1 MVASRRVT
9 RLSTANL
16 GGGLRMTLTAPTGAG
31 PDELDISLNDVASQN
46 TTNLR
51 HRIPRRRTTNAG
63 GSQAP
68 TQQVPTQGV
77 DVLSQ
82 PLPNDLVCGGGMVL
96 PGDFNSPFFQFGET
110 SGARTPGP
118 DPSGFWAMMR
128 AMMLNQPMTG
138 FHMPVTMPQPKF
150 QPDGHREVQQNVV
163 ESAELFAQHLKNL
176 MMDSRLNPLAGG
188 PENKELSRSQQRD
201 NGKGPERRPNMKQAS
216 RRDKE
221 TASKRREP
229 LKEGQ
234 GESESHVSVFR
245 RMRVPVTERLYGR
258 RNAFLQNEVG
268 KIRMPCEE
276 QCDRHRE
283 VHPERQNSWVEQP
296 VQHPILRAPQGTP
309 IAMDGDMGRPGDE
322 RIDLLLQR
330 LDALERRNGA
340 GQVAE
345 PMFRLRSLFSERILR
360 APLPSSFQMP
370 PIPRYDGTT
379 DPHEHF
385 NRYQTLMNVV
395 TFSEEVL
402 CRSFPATLDG
412 LASEWFSE
420 LPEGKIDSWEDLARR
435 FLVHFAGNRKKKL
448 HFSHLLSVR
457 QRPDELLRE
466 FLARWKLE
474 TTRVYG
480 ADDKTR
486 LSTFHLVLRSGDF
499 SKRLALEKPREY
511 SIALA
516 MAEDEAEAEE
526 LEANKKKEE
535 AGRLGSIATAVK
547 PTPRKVTI
555 DERPHLPVG
564 HCFWKGRD
572 PHDRRSHG
580 KDIYEE
586 GGEDRRPYP
595 PRGPKLLFPD
605 ELTPL
610 THPVS
615 AILDF
620 AEHQSL
626 VEYDPRFPPICTV
639 AEGPYCRFHRAAGH
653 DTDACKV
660 LKREIEN
667 LIQAGYLRQFVK
679 KKNTWRK
686 DDGKKNGDNRG
697 KKPAGTQQKK
707 RKEIGLPSDEE
718 EEDNP
723 RQKRVEENRMIYGG
737 NTGGD
742 SAEQRKKWVHSAYIG
757 DVHSAPGPS
766 KITKTKPLL
775 FGPKDLPEIPS
786 PHRDALVVRCE
797 INEVIIHRSYVD
809 IGSSVN
815 IMYVRTFE
823 EMGLKNELL
832 KRVRTPLS
840 GFTGDIIDSEG
851 LVEVMVTFGDGEHK
865 KTIPVEFLVVRLLGS
880 HNLILGRPALED
892 LDSVTSVKYLSMK
905 FPTDSGVGVCR
916 GNQRLARLCYQKQT
930 KKMDAHDLRV
940 DSIATAL
947 LKEEEGRP
955 RAEPAEDTE
964 DVVIMEEQ
972 QEKKIKLGIN
982 ISAELRTKIIQVL
995 RENFV
1000 VLHGVSRICRES
1012 KSLITH
1018 RLAVGSD
1025 AEPVKQRRRHL
1036 SKDQRDFVKK
1046 EVDMLQAA
1054 GHVKEIK
1061 YPTWLANVVLAPKGQ
1076 TFRMC
1081 VNYTDLNRACP
1092 MDPFPLPN
1100 IDQMIDETVGCE
1112 VMSFMDAFRE
1122 GGKFL
1127 GYLVSRRGIEPNPE
1141 KVKAILDME
1150 PPRSIKEVQRLTGKM
1165 AALGQFLSKSSEK
1178 SIPFF
1183 GTLKKVPQF
1192 QWTPECQAAFEELK
1206 KYLLAPQV
1214 LAKPIKGEKLYLYLG
1229 VSPGAISSILLRE
1242 EGDTQRPIYY
1252 VSRTL
1257 RDAELRYSVVE
1268 KSILAVVNTV
1278 KKLNHYFQAHE
1289 VEVRSHQPLSIIIRN
1304 PTASNRVIK
1313 WSVYLSQYQIEM
1325 KPRAAIKAQ
1334 ALADFMVEC
1343 TARDNNPMPTAE
1355 QEDWW
1360 TLSTDGS
1367 SAAKACGG
1375 GVVIQSPEGFR
1386 SYHAIK
1392 FQFKIPR
1399 AENTEADVLSKL
1411 SNDSTEHISKMAHIE
1426 DLGSPSIHVQ
1436 FISVVTKEASGWIAE
1451 LIRYKKDGVLPGDET
1466 TARLIKR
1473 RAPTYVIEN
1482 GRLYKRSYNGT
1493 LLRCVDETKAGQI
1506 MEEVHEGICAAHQ
1519 GPFSMARRIV
1529 LQGYF
1534 WPTMVKDCAKR
1545 AKHCK
1550 VCQVFQTIPGRPG
1563 TSYHPISSSI
1573 PFAHWG
1579 MDLIGLMPRAPGNFR
1594 WIIVAIDYFTK
1605 WIEAEPLVGGTSE
1618 QCSKFVSNNILCR
1631 YGVPKQITTDNGTQ
1645 FEAGDFNELLGD
1657 WKLRHTYSSVAY
1669 PQGNGQVENANRT
1682 IMDGIKKRLE
1692 SYKGAWVDQLPNV
1705 LWAYRTTP
1713 RRATGETPF
1722 SMCYGLE
1729 ARAPSEVFIPTWRE
1743 ENYEA
1748 RENEEAMTADLNFV
1762 EERREQAFLK
1772 AENYRRQVKEYYDR
1786 RVRARE
1792 YRVGDLV
1799 LRKREASQPTEG
1811 GKFAKSYEGPY
1822 KVTAVLRPGTYKLS
1836 TLEGRELGRHWN
1848 THNLISFYM

>member
-9 RLSTANL
+9 RSSTANL
-16 GGGLRMTLTAPTGAG
+16 GGGLRMTVTAPIGAG

-46 TTNLR
+46 TTDLR
-51 HRIPRRRTTNAG
+51 HRIPKRRTMNAG
-63 GSQAP
+63 
-68 TQQVPTQGV
+68 V
-77 DVLSQ
+77 
-82 PLPNDLVCGGGMVL
+82 
-96 PGDFNSPFFQFGET
+96 
-110 SGARTPGP
+110 SGANTAGAHLGRRHSNPAFSQRARVWGRHGVARAFCPTPEE
-118 DPSGFWAMMR
+118 S
-128 AMMLNQPMTG
+128 N
-138 FHMPVTMPQPKF
+138 
-150 QPDGHREVQQNVV
+150 DGLPP
-163 ESAELFAQHLKNL
+163 ESFG
-176 MMDSRLNPLAGG
+176 RG

-201 NGKGPERRPNMKQAS
+201 NGKGPERRPNKKQAS

-221 TASKRREP
+221 TTSKRREP

-234 GESESHVSVFR
+234 GESESHVSVFS

-258 RNAFLQNEVG
+258 RNAFLQNEAG

-283 VHPERQNSWVEQP
+283 VHPERQNSRVEQP
-296 VQHPILRAPQGTP
+296 VQHPILRAPQGAP
-309 IAMDGDMGRPGDE
+309 IAMDGGMSRPGDE

-345 PMFRLRSLFSERILR
+345 PMFRLRSPFSERILR
-360 APLPSSFQMP
+360 APRPSSFQMP

-379 DPHEHF
+379 DPQEHF

-395 TFSEEVL
+395 TFSEKVL

-412 LASEWFSE
+412 LAFEWFNE
-420 LPEGKIDSWEDLARR
+420 LPEEKIDSWEDLARR

-457 QRPDELLRE
+457 QRPDEPLRE

-547 PTPRKVTI
+547 PMPRKVTI

-564 HCFWKGRD
+564 HRFRKGRD
-572 PHDRRSHG
+572 PRDRRSHG

-586 GGEDRRPYP
+586 GGQNRRPYP

-639 AEGPYCRFHRAAGH
+639 GEGPYCRFHRAAGH
-653 DTDACKV
+653 DTDVCKV

-686 DDGKKNGDNRG
+686 DDGKKNEDNRG

-707 RKEIGLPSDEE
+707 RKEISLPSDEE

-766 KITKTKPLL
+766 KITKTEPLL

-786 PHRDALVVRCE
+786 PHRDAFVVKCE
-797 INEVIIHRSYVD
+797 INEVVIHRSYVD
-809 IGSSVN
+809 NGSSVN

-823 EMGLKNELL
+823 ELGLKKELL

-916 GNQRLARLCYQKQT
+916 GNQKLARLCYQKQT
-930 KKMDAHDLRV
+930 KKMDAQDLRV

-982 ISAELRTKIIQVL
+982 ISAELRSKIIQVL

-1000 VLHGVSRICRES
+1000 VFAWSVEDMPGVS

-1025 AEPVKQRRRHL
+1025 AEP
-1036 SKDQRDFVKK
+1036 
-1046 EVDMLQAA
+1046 
-1054 GHVKEIK
+1054 
-1061 YPTWLANVVLAPKGQ
+1061 
-1076 TFRMC
+1076 
-1081 VNYTDLNRACP
+1081 
-1092 MDPFPLPN
+1092 
-1100 IDQMIDETVGCE
+1100 
-1112 VMSFMDAFRE
+1112 
-1122 GGKFL
+1122 
-1127 GYLVSRRGIEPNPE
+1127 
-1141 KVKAILDME
+1141 
-1150 PPRSIKEVQRLTGKM
+1150 
-1165 AALGQFLSKSSEK
+1165 
-1178 SIPFF
+1178 
-1183 GTLKKVPQF
+1183 
-1192 QWTPECQAAFEELK
+1192 
-1206 KYLLAPQV
+1206 
-1214 LAKPIKGEKLYLYLG
+1214 
-1229 VSPGAISSILLRE
+1229 
-1242 EGDTQRPIYY
+1242 
-1252 VSRTL
+1252 
-1257 RDAELRYSVVE
+1257 
-1268 KSILAVVNTV
+1268 
-1278 KKLNHYFQAHE
+1278 
-1289 VEVRSHQPLSIIIRN
+1289 
-1304 PTASNRVIK
+1304 
-1313 WSVYLSQYQIEM
+1313 
-1325 KPRAAIKAQ
+1325 
-1334 ALADFMVEC
+1334 
-1343 TARDNNPMPTAE
+1343 
-1355 QEDWW
+1355 
-1360 TLSTDGS
+1360 
-1367 SAAKACGG
+1367 
-1375 GVVIQSPEGFR
+1375 
-1386 SYHAIK
+1386 
-1392 FQFKIPR
+1392 IPR

-1411 SNDSTEHISKMAHIE
+1411 SNDTPEHVSKMAHIE

-1436 FISVVTKEASGWIAE
+1436 LVSIVTEEASGWIAD

-1466 TARLIKR
+1466 TAHLIKR

-1493 LLRCVDETKAGQI
+1493 LLRCVDEARAGQI
-1506 MEEVHEGICAAHQ
+1506 MEEVHEGICVTHQ

-1529 LQGYF
+1529 LQRYF
-1534 WPTMVKDCAKR
+1534 WPTMVKDCSERAKR
-1545 AKHCK
+1545 CK
-1550 VCQVFQTIPGRPG
+1550 VCQVFQNIPGRPG

-1579 MDLIGLMPRAPGNFR
+1579 IDLIGLMPRAPGNFR

-1618 QCSKFVSNNILCR
+1618 QCSRFVNNNILCR

-1657 WKLRHTYSSVAY
+1657 WKIRHTYSSVAY
-1669 PQGNGQVENANRT
+1669 PQGDGQVENANRT

-1748 RENEEAMTADLNFV
+1748 KEKEEAMVADLNFV

-1786 RVRARE
+1786 KVRARE

-1811 GKFAKSYEGPY
+1811 GKFAKSYEGLY
-1822 KVTAVLRPGTYKLS
+1822 KVIAVLLPGTYKLS
-1836 TLEGRELGRHWN
+1836 TLEGRELGRHLN

>member
-9 RLSTANL
+9 RSSTANL
-16 GGGLRMTLTAPTGAG
+16 GDGLRMTITAPTGAG
-31 PDELDISLNDVASQN
+31 PDELDTSLNDVASQN
-46 TTNLR
+46 TTDLR
-51 HRIPRRRTTNAG
+51 HRIPRRRTAKVAG
-63 GSQAP
+63 SKAP
-68 TQQVPTQGV
+68 IQQVPTQGAG
-77 DVLSQ
+77 VLTQ
-82 PLPNDLVCGGGMVL
+82 PPPNGLVRGGGMVL

-118 DPSGFWAMMR
+118 DPSDFWAMMR
-128 AMMLNQPMTG
+128 AMLFNQPMTG
-138 FHMPVTMPQPKF
+138 FHMPVTMPQPTF
-150 QPDGHREVQQNVV
+150 RPDERREVQQNAV
-163 ESAELFAQHLKNL
+163 ESAKLFAQHLKSL
-176 MMDSRLNPLAGG
+176 MADPHLNPLAGG
-188 PENKELSRSQQRD
+188 PENKEPSRSQQRD
-201 NGKGPERRPNMKQAS
+201 NGKGPERRPNKKQTS

-234 GESESHVSVFR
+234 GESESHVSVFS
-245 RMRVPVTERLYGR
+245 RMRVPATERLHGR
-258 RNAFLQNEVG
+258 RNTFLQNEAG

-283 VHPERQNSWVEQP
+283 VHPERQNPRAEQP
-296 VQHPILRAPQGTP
+296 IQHPILRAPQGTP
-309 IAMDGDMGRPGDE
+309 IVMDGGMSRPGDE

-330 LDALERRNGA
+330 LDALERRNGT
-340 GQVAE
+340 GQMAE
-345 PMFRLRSLFSERILR
+345 PMFRLRSPFSERILR

-379 DPHEHF
+379 DPQEHF

-412 LASEWFSE
+412 LASEWFNE

-435 FLVHFAGNRKKKL
+435 FLVHFARNRKKNL

-457 QRPDELLRE
+457 QDEPLRE

-499 SKRLALEKPREY
+499 SKRVALEKPREY

-526 LEANKKKEE
+526 LEANKKREE

-564 HCFWKGRD
+564 HRFRKGRD
-572 PHDRRSHG
+572 PRDRRSHG
-580 KDIYEE
+580 KDIYE
-586 GGEDRRPYP
+586 GDKDRRPYP

-620 AEHQSL
+620 AEHQGL

-639 AEGPYCRFHRAAGH
+639 GEGPYCRFHKAAGH

-679 KKNTWRK
+679 RKNTWRK
-686 DDGKKNGDNRG
+686 DDGKKSEDNRG
-697 KKPAGTQQKK
+697 KKPAGTQQMK
-707 RKEIGLPSDEE
+707 RKEIGLPSNEE
-718 EEDNP
+718 EEDSP
-723 RQKRVEENRMIYGG
+723 RQKRVEESRMIYGG

-742 SAEQRKKWVHSAYIG
+742 SAEQRKKWVHSAYVG
-757 DVHSAPGPS
+757 DVHSAPRPS
-766 KITKTKPLL
+766 KIKKTEPLL

-786 PHRDALVVRCE
+786 PHREALVVRCE

-809 IGSSVN
+809 NGSSVN

-823 EMGLKNELL
+823 ELGLKKELL

-840 GFTGDIIDSEG
+840 GFTGDIIDLEG
-851 LVEVMVTFGDGEHK
+851 LIEVMVTFGDGEHK
-865 KTIPVEFLVVRLLGS
+865 KTIPVEFMVVRLLGS

-892 LDSVTSVKYLSMK
+892 LDSVTSVKYLNMK

-916 GNQRLARLCYQKQT
+916 GNQKLARLCYQKQT
-930 KKMDAHDLRV
+930 KKMDAQDLRV

-955 RAEPAEDTE
+955 RVEPAEDTE
-964 DVVIMEEQ
+964 DVVIMEEH

-982 ISAELRTKIIQVL
+982 ISAELRSKIIQVL

-1000 VLHGVSRICRES
+1000 VFAWSVEDMPGVS

-1025 AEPVKQRRRHL
+1025 AEPIKQRRRHL
-1036 SKDQRDFVKK
+1036 SKDRRDFVKK

-1054 GHVKEIK
+1054 GH
-1061 YPTWLANVVLAPKGQ
+1061 
-1076 TFRMC
+1076 
-1081 VNYTDLNRACP
+1081 
-1092 MDPFPLPN
+1092 
-1100 IDQMIDETVGCE
+1100 
-1112 VMSFMDAFRE
+1112 
-1122 GGKFL
+1122 
-1127 GYLVSRRGIEPNPE
+1127 
-1141 KVKAILDME
+1141 
-1150 PPRSIKEVQRLTGKM
+1150 
-1165 AALGQFLSKSSEK
+1165 
-1178 SIPFF
+1178 
-1183 GTLKKVPQF
+1183 
-1192 QWTPECQAAFEELK
+1192 
-1206 KYLLAPQV
+1206 
-1214 LAKPIKGEKLYLYLG
+1214 
-1229 VSPGAISSILLRE
+1229 
-1242 EGDTQRPIYY
+1242 
-1252 VSRTL
+1252 
-1257 RDAELRYSVVE
+1257 
-1268 KSILAVVNTV
+1268 
-1278 KKLNHYFQAHE
+1278 
-1289 VEVRSHQPLSIIIRN
+1289 
-1304 PTASNRVIK
+1304 
-1313 WSVYLSQYQIEM
+1313 YQIEV
-1325 KPRAAIKAQ
+1325 KLREAIKAQ

-1343 TARDNNPMPTAE
+1343 TAWDNNPVPVAE
-1355 QEDWW
+1355 QGEWW

-1375 GVVIQSPEGFR
+1375 GVDQVRFAPQ
-1386 SYHAIK
+1386 IK
-1392 FQFKIPR
+1392 GEFDTKEERMRLYKEAALELLKILKGYELVQIPR

-1411 SNDSTEHISKMAHIE
+1411 SNDSPAHISKMAHIE

-1436 FISVVTKEASGWIAE
+1436 FVSVVTKEASGCIAE
-1451 LIRYKKDGVLPGDET
+1451 LIQYKKDGILPGDET
-1466 TARLIKR
+1466 AARLIKR

-1482 GRLYKRSYNGT
+1482 GRLYKRSYNST
-1493 LLRCVDETKAGQI
+1493 LLRCVDEARAAQI

-1545 AKHCK
+1545 AKRCK
-1550 VCQVFQTIPGRPG
+1550 VCQVFQNIPGRPG

-1579 MDLIGLMPRAPGNFR
+1579 IELIGLMPRAPE
-1594 WIIVAIDYFTK
+1594 K
-1605 WIEAEPLVGGTSE
+1605 
-1618 QCSKFVSNNILCR
+1618 
-1631 YGVPKQITTDNGTQ
+1631 
-1645 FEAGDFNELLGD
+1645 
-1657 WKLRHTYSSVAY
+1657 
-1669 PQGNGQVENANRT
+1669 
-1682 IMDGIKKRLE
+1682 
-1692 SYKGAWVDQLPNV
+1692 
-1705 LWAYRTTP
+1705 
-1713 RRATGETPF
+1713 
-1722 SMCYGLE
+1722 
-1729 ARAPSEVFIPTWRE
+1729 
-1743 ENYEA
+1743 NYEA
-1748 RENEEAMTADLNFV
+1748 KENEETMAADLNFV

-1786 RVRARE
+1786 KVRARE
-1792 YRVGDLV
+1792 FRVGDLV
-1799 LRKREASQPTEG
+1799 LKKREASQPTEG

-1836 TLEGRELGRHWN
+1836 TLEGCELGRHWN
-1848 THNLISFYM
+1848 MHNLISFYM

>member
-1 MVASRRVT
+1 MVASKRVT
-9 RLSTANL
+9 RSSTANL
-16 GGGLRMTLTAPTGAG
+16 GGGLRMTVTAPTGAG

-46 TTNLR
+46 TTDLR

-77 DVLSQ
+77 GVLTQ
-82 PLPNDLVCGGGMVL
+82 PPPNGLVCGGGMVL

-128 AMMLNQPMTG
+128 AMMLNQPMT
-138 FHMPVTMPQPKF
+138 
-150 QPDGHREVQQNVV
+150 
-163 ESAELFAQHLKNL
+163 ELFAQHLKNL
-176 MMDSRLNPLAGG
+176 MTDSRLNPLAGG
-188 PENKELSRSQQRD
+188 PENKELNRSQQRD
-201 NGKGPERRPNMKQAS
+201 NGKGPERRPNKKQAS

-221 TASKRREP
+221 TVSKHREP
-229 LKEGQ
+229 LREGQ
-234 GESESHVSVFR
+234 GESESHVSVFS

-258 RNAFLQNEVG
+258 RNAFLQNEGG
-268 KIRMPCEE
+268 KIRMPYEE
-276 QCDRHRE
+276 QCDQHNE
-283 VHPERQNSWVEQP
+283 VHPERKNSRVEQP

-309 IAMDGDMGRPGDE
+309 IAMDGGMSRHGDE
-322 RIDLLLQR
+322 RIDLLLKR

-340 GQVAE
+340 GQVTE
-345 PMFRLRSLFSERILR
+345 PMFRLRSPFSEMILR
-360 APLPSSFQMP
+360 APLPNSFQMP

-379 DPHEHF
+379 DLQEHF

-412 LASEWFSE
+412 LASEWFNE

-457 QRPDELLRE
+457 QRPDEPLRE

-480 ADDKTR
+480 TDDKTR

-535 AGRLGSIATAVK
+535 AGRLGSTATAVK
-547 PTPRKVTI
+547 PMPRKVTI

-564 HCFWKGRD
+564 HHFRKGRD
-572 PHDRRSHG
+572 PRDRRSHG

-605 ELTPL
+605 VLTPL

-620 AEHQSL
+620 AEHQGL
-626 VEYDPRFPPICTV
+626 VEYDPRFPPICTIG
-639 AEGPYCRFHRAAGH
+639 EGPYCRFHRAAGH
-653 DTDACKV
+653 DTDACK
-660 LKREIEN
+660 
-667 LIQAGYLRQFVK
+667 
-679 KKNTWRK
+679 
-686 DDGKKNGDNRG
+686 
-697 KKPAGTQQKK
+697 QKK
-707 RKEIGLPSDEE
+707 RKEMGLPSDEE

-742 SAEQRKKWVHSAYIG
+742 SAEQRKKWVHSAYVG
-757 DVHSAPGPS
+757 DVYSAPGPS
-766 KITKTKPLL
+766 KITKTEPLL

-786 PHRDALVVRCE
+786 PHRDALVIRCE
-797 INEVIIHRSYVD
+797 INEVVIHQSYVD
-809 IGSSVN
+809 NGSSVN

-823 EMGLKNELL
+823 ELGLKKELL

-840 GFTGDIIDSEG
+840 GFTGDIIDLEG

-865 KTIPVEFLVVRLLGS
+865 RTIPVEFLVVRLLGS

-905 FPTDSGVGVCR
+905 FPTDLGVGVCR
-916 GNQRLARLCYQKQT
+916 GNQKLARLCYQKQT
-930 KKMDAHDLRV
+930 KKMDAQDLRV

-982 ISAELRTKIIQVL
+982 ISAELRSRIIQVL

-1000 VLHGVSRICRES
+1000 IFAWSVEDMPRVS

-1018 RLAVGSD
+1018 RLAVEPD
-1025 AEPVKQRRRHL
+1025 AEP
-1036 SKDQRDFVKK
+1036 
-1046 EVDMLQAA
+1046 
-1054 GHVKEIK
+1054 
-1061 YPTWLANVVLAPKGQ
+1061 
-1076 TFRMC
+1076 
-1081 VNYTDLNRACP
+1081 
-1092 MDPFPLPN
+1092 
-1100 IDQMIDETVGCE
+1100 
-1112 VMSFMDAFRE
+1112 
-1122 GGKFL
+1122 
-1127 GYLVSRRGIEPNPE
+1127 
-1141 KVKAILDME
+1141 
-1150 PPRSIKEVQRLTGKM
+1150 
-1165 AALGQFLSKSSEK
+1165 
-1178 SIPFF
+1178 
-1183 GTLKKVPQF
+1183 
-1192 QWTPECQAAFEELK
+1192 
-1206 KYLLAPQV
+1206 
-1214 LAKPIKGEKLYLYLG
+1214 
-1229 VSPGAISSILLRE
+1229 
-1242 EGDTQRPIYY
+1242 
-1252 VSRTL
+1252 
-1257 RDAELRYSVVE
+1257 
-1268 KSILAVVNTV
+1268 
-1278 KKLNHYFQAHE
+1278 KLNHYFQAHE

-1313 WSVYLSQYQIEM
+1313 WSVYLSQCQIEM
-1325 KPRAAIKAQ
+1325 KPRTAIKAQ
-1334 ALADFMVEC
+1334 ASADFMVEC
-1343 TARDNNPMPTAE
+1343 TARDNNPMPAAE

-1392 FQFKIPR
+1392 FQFKVSNNEAEYEALLSGLRLILNLKAKYVRIRCDSRLVVSQIKGEFDTKEERMRLYKEAALELLKILKGYELMQIPR

-1411 SNDSTEHISKMAHIE
+1411 SNDSPEHISKMAHIE
-1426 DLGSPSIHVQ
+1426 DLGTPSIHVQ
-1436 FISVVTKEASGWIAE
+1436 LISVVTEEASGWIAE
-1451 LIRYKKDGVLPGDET
+1451 LIRYKKDGILPGDET

-1493 LLRCVDETKAGQI
+1493 LLRCVDEARAGQI
-1506 MEEVHEGICAAHQ
+1506 MEEVHEGVCAAHQ
-1519 GPFSMARRIV
+1519 GPFSMARRID

-1545 AKHCK
+1545 AKRCK
-1550 VCQVFQTIPGRPG
+1550 VCQVFQNIPGKPG

-1579 MDLIGLMPRAPGNFR
+1579 IDLIGLMPRAPGNFR

-1605 WIEAEPLVGGTSE
+1605 WIEAEPLDGGTSE
-1618 QCSKFVSNNILCR
+1618 QCSKFVNNNILCR
-1631 YGVPKQITTDNGTQ
+1631 YGVPKQITTDNRTQ
-1645 FEAGDFNELLGD
+1645 FEAGDFNELLED
-1657 WKLRHTYSSVAY
+1657 WKIRHTYSSVAY

-1682 IMDGIKKRLE
+1682 IMDEIKKRLE

-1748 RENEEAMTADLNFV
+1748 KENEEAMAADLNFV

-1786 RVRARE
+1786 KVRATE

-1811 GKFAKSYEGPY
+1811 EKFAKSYEGPY
-1822 KVTAVLRPGTYKLS
+1822 KVIAVLRPGTYKLS

>member
-1 MVASRRVT
+1 M
-9 RLSTANL
+9 
-16 GGGLRMTLTAPTGAG
+16 
-31 PDELDISLNDVASQN
+31 
-46 TTNLR
+46 
-51 HRIPRRRTTNAG
+51 TNAG

-77 DVLSQ
+77 GVLTQ
-82 PLPNDLVCGGGMVL
+82 PPPGGLVCGGGMVL

-128 AMMLNQPMTG
+128 AMMLNQPMTD
-138 FHMPVTMPQPKF
+138 FHMPVTMPQPML

-176 MMDSRLNPLAGG
+176 MTDSRLNPLAGG

-201 NGKGPERRPNMKQAS
+201 NGNGPERRPSKKQAS

-221 TASKRREP
+221 TASKRHEP

-234 GESESHVSVFR
+234 GESESHVSVFS

-258 RNAFLQNEVG
+258 RNAFLLNEAG

-283 VHPERQNSWVEQP
+283 VHPERQNSRVEQP
-296 VQHPILRAPQGTP
+296 VQRPILRAPQGTP
-309 IAMDGDMGRPGDE
+309 IAIDGDMGRPGDE

-345 PMFRLRSLFSERILR
+345 PMFRLRSPFSERILR
-360 APLPSSFQMP
+360 APLLSSFQMP

-379 DPHEHF
+379 DPQEHF

-412 LASEWFSE
+412 LASEWFNE

-457 QRPDELLRE
+457 QRPDEPLRE

-516 MAEDEAEAEE
+516 MAEDEAEE

-547 PTPRKVTI
+547 PMPRKVTI
-555 DERPHLPVG
+555 DERPHLLVG
-564 HCFWKGRD
+564 HCFRKGRD
-572 PHDRRSHG
+572 PRDRRSHG

-586 GGEDRRPYP
+586 GGEDMRPYP

-620 AEHQSL
+620 AEHQGL

-639 AEGPYCRFHRAAGH
+639 GEGPYCRFHRAAGH

-679 KKNTWRK
+679 KKNTWHK

-766 KITKTKPLL
+766 KITKTEPLL

-786 PHRDALVVRCE
+786 PHRDALVVKCE
-797 INEVIIHRSYVD
+797 INEVVIHRSYVD
-809 IGSSVN
+809 NGSSVN

-823 EMGLKNELL
+823 ELGLKKELL

-840 GFTGDIIDSEG
+840 GFTRDIIDSEG
-851 LVEVMVTFGDGEHK
+851 LVEVMVTFGNGEHK
-865 KTIPVEFLVVRLLGS
+865 KTISVEFLV
-880 HNLILGRPALED
+880 
-892 LDSVTSVKYLSMK
+892 
-905 FPTDSGVGVCR
+905 
-916 GNQRLARLCYQKQT
+916 KQT
-930 KKMDAHDLRV
+930 KKMDAQDLRV

-972 QEKKIKLGIN
+972 WEKKIKLGIN
-982 ISAELRTKIIQVL
+982 ISAELRSKIIQVL

-1000 VLHGVSRICRES
+1000 VFAWSVEDMPGVS

-1036 SKDQRDFVKK
+1036 SKDRRDFVKK
-1046 EVDMLQAA
+1046 EVDMLHAA

-1081 VNYTDLNRACP
+1081 
-1092 MDPFPLPN
+1092 
-1100 IDQMIDETVGCE
+1100 
-1112 VMSFMDAFRE
+1112 
-1122 GGKFL
+1122 
-1127 GYLVSRRGIEPNPE
+1127 IEPNPE

-1150 PPRSIKEVQRLTGKM
+1150 APRSIKEVQRLTGKM
-1165 AALGQFLSKSSEK
+1165 AALGRFLSKSAEK

-1183 GTLKKVPQF
+1183 GTLKKVPEF
-1192 QWTPECQAAFEELK
+1192 QWTPECQATFEELK
-1206 KYLLAPQV
+1206 KYLLTPQV
-1214 LAKPIKGEKLYLYLG
+1214 LAKPVKGEKLYLYLG
-1229 VSPGAISSILLRE
+1229 VSPGAISSVLLRE

-1268 KSILAVVNTV
+1268 KTILAVVNTV

-1325 KPRAAIKAQ
+1325 KPRAAIRAQ

-1355 QEDWW
+1355 QGEWW

-1386 SYHAIK
+1386 SYHAIN
-1392 FQFKIPR
+1392 FQFKVSNNEAEYEALLSGLRLILNLKAEYVRIRCDSRLVVSQIKGEFDTKEERMRLYKEAALELLKILKGYELVQIPR
-1399 AENTEADVLSKL
+1399 AENTEVDVLSKL
-1411 SNDSTEHISKMAHIE
+1411 SNDSPEHISKMAHIE
-1426 DLGSPSIHVQ
+1426 DMGSPSIHVQ

-1451 LIRYKKDGVLPGDET
+1451 LIRYKKDGILPSDET
-1466 TARLIKR
+1466 AARLIKR

-1545 AKHCK
+1545 AKH
-1550 VCQVFQTIPGRPG
+1550 
-1563 TSYHPISSSI
+1563 
-1573 PFAHWG
+1573 
-1579 MDLIGLMPRAPGNFR
+1579 LIGLMPRAPGNFR

-1605 WIEAEPLVGGTSE
+1605 WIETEALVRGTSE

-1657 WKLRHTYSSVAY
+1657 WKIRHTYSSVAY

-1705 LWAYRTTP
+1705 LWAYRTTL

-1748 RENEEAMTADLNFV
+1748 KENEEAMAADLNFV

-1786 RVRARE
+1786 KVRARE
-1792 YRVGDLV
+1792 YQVGDLV

-1836 TLEGRELGRHWN
+1836 TLEGRELGRH
-1848 THNLISFYM
+1848 